1 MTQRFLSFL
10 FGGYPIGANLTCE
23 IRAIEPETHEVV
35 QRWFGLEEQYLARA
49 AAYCHELAPTH
60 DVFVGVL
67 PRTGRG
73 GYARD
78 VNHARMLFCDVDA
91 GNDRAGV
98 FDLLF
103 RSGLLEHIG
112 ALVETP
118 SGGGHIYWR
127 LSDTLTLSDAETRQG
142 YRDLLKRVVRAIGGE
157 KPGPHADG
165 NAAEEAR
172 VLRVP
177 GTLYH
182 KTDAPTPIA
191 RWFLA
196 HTEPQPASWWNRT
209 LPVAPPP
216 AERKPFTPRSQTA
229 LPHAGRD
236 FRDDE
241 QLLTAALSKPVFSA
255 LWLGDTSRYGG
266 DESRADMALM
276 ASLAWWTDRDPSR
289 MERLFGRSML
299 GQRDKW
305 QREDYR
311 KRTIEH
317 ALGGAT
323 G

>member
-23 IRAIEPETHEVV
+23 IRAIEPETHEVA

-127 LSDTLTLSDAETRQG
+127 LSDTLTLSDAETRQK

-182 KTDAPTPIA
+182 KRRPASPVRAAYLTDAELHDA
-191 RWFLA
+191 RWWDAAL
-196 HTEPQPASWWNRT
+196 PL
-209 LPVAPPP
+209 LPVSDRPLDPVMRA
-216 AERKPFTPRSQTA
+216 RKGLPHSGRVFRNDDELVAAACRASADFTA
-229 LPHAGRD
+229 LMSGD
-236 FRDDE
+236 LSGYDGDD
-241 QLLTAALSKPVFSA
+241 
-255 LWLGDTSRYGG
+255 
-266 DESRADMALM
+266 SRADMALM
-276 ASLAWWTDRDPSR
+276 TRLAWWTDRDPAR
-289 MERLFGRSML
+289 MERIFGRSL
-299 GQRDKW
+299 LARRDKW
-305 QREDYR
+305 RRADYR
-311 KRTIEH
+311 RRTIER
-317 ALGGAT
+317 ALAAT
-323 G
+323 